1 MRRSVRISPALLLLL
16 PLSAAPLL
24 TSCSKSDTVLAL
36 TVNVPA
42 AITTVTTFAV
52 TVTPTVGGG
61 APESFVIDGSR
72 HSDMTGKIMAS
83 FFERYD
89 LNSSGNP
96 VVVKVV
102 AMDCGQDIAAGSTGD
117 ASGILIR
124 SNETTAVAVTLA
136 QTAMPLPACHSD
148 GGVGGSG
155 GAAGTGGAAGGAA
168 GGNGGSAGGS
178 AGATAAGGARGGAG
192 GAAGGAHGGA
202 NGGAAGGNGGGRAGG
217 GVGGGSAGAG
227 GA

>member
-24 TSCSKSDTVLAL
+24 TSCSKSGTVLAL
-36 TVNVPA
+36 TVNLPS
-42 AITTVTTFAV
+42 AITTVTSFAV

-61 APESFVIDGSR
+61 APEAFTIDGTK
-72 HSDMTGKIMAS
+72 HTDMMTGKIMAP
-83 FFERYD
+83 FFERFD
-89 LNSSGNP
+89 LDSSGNP

-102 AMDCGQDIAAGSTGD
+102 ASDCGQDIAAGSSGD

-136 QTAMPLPACHSD
+136 QTAMPLPACH
-148 GGVGGSG
+148 GGAG
-155 GAAGTGGAAGGAA
+155 GAAGTGGASGGAG
-168 GGNGGSAGGS
+168 GGNGGGAGGS
-178 AGATAAGGARGGAG
+178 AGAAAAGGAHGGAG
-192 GAAGGAHGGA
+192 GAVGGARGGA
-202 NGGAAGGNGGGRAGG
+202 NGGAAGGNGGLRAVG
-217 GVGGGSAGAG
+217 GVGGGAAGAG